1 MTLIKELF
9 SRRWIIATI
18 LVVTAVGIMI
28 RLGIWQLD
36 RLEQRRT
43 FNRAVLAT
51 RDLPPLDLQSPQAD
65 DLSEQTYRKAFVSGE
80 FDEAN
85 QVILSNQ
92 SYRDQLGVHLL
103 TPLLIEGT
111 NRHILVDRGWVP
123 FEAYQDGKLDQYAID
138 GPVQV
143 EGILVGTTNRIGV
156 RSCLEDSGETNQNP
170 AQTLA
175 VWCVDL
181 DAIQAHLPY
190 EVSLLYLIR
199 EPAGAS
205 EVPPIGTTVQI
216 EITEGPHQG
225 YAVQWFSFAILL
237 AVGYPYY
244 IIRDRKARA
253 AKAAQKE
260 VVPSDAELDYN
271 PPETG
276 FEGSGR

>member
-1 MTLIKELF
+1 MMLIKELF
-9 SRRWIIATI
+9 SRRWIIGTI
-18 LVVTAVGIMI
+18 LVVTAVVIMV

-51 RDLPPLDLQSPQAD
+51 RDLPALDLQSPQAD
-65 DLSEQTYRKAFVSGE
+65 DLSKQTYRKAFVTGE

-85 QVILSNQ
+85 QVVLSNQ
-92 SYRDQLGVHLL
+92 SNKDQLGVHLL

-123 FEAYQDGKLDQYAID
+123 FDAYQDGKLDQYAVD

-143 EGILVGTTNRIGV
+143 DGILAGTTNRIGV
-156 RSCLEDSGETNQNP
+156 RSCLEDSTEANPNP

-181 DAIQAHLPY
+181 EAIQAHLPY
-190 EVSLLYLIR
+190 EVSPLYLIR
-199 EPAGAS
+199 EPAGTS

-216 EITEGPHQG
+216 EITEGPHLG

-244 IIRDRKARA
+244 VIRDRKARA

-260 VVPSDAELDYN
+260 AVPPDAEVDYN
-271 PPETG
+271 SPETG